1 MSNPVLEFLRT
12 MEGKY
17 LEGSPSPVTAWLH
30 GRLAEVSKGFAIM
43 EYEVRKE
50 MTNPLGTL
58 QGGIFTTMMD
68 DALGVAVYSL
78 GKDKF
83 YTSVNFHVDYLES
96 AMVGHRIRVHA
107 RIMRE
112 GNTILN
118 VLMEVKDES
127 GKTLALGTSNL
138 VGKEVEGFRLPRFGQ
153 MKSE

>member
-1 MSNPVLEFLRT
+1 MTNPVIEFLKT
-12 MEGKY
+12 LEGKY
-17 LEGSPSPVTAWLH
+17 LEGSPSPVTAWLR
-30 GRLAEVSKGFAIM
+30 GRLIDVSVGFAIV

-68 DALGVAVYSL
+68 DTLGVAVYSL

-83 YTSVNFHVDYLES
+83 YTSVNFTVDYLES
-96 AMVGHRIRVHA
+96 AMEGDKITVQA

-118 VLMEVKDES
+118 VSMMVKNEA
-127 GKTLALGTSNL
+127 GKTLATGTSNL
-138 VGKEVEGFRLPRFGQ
+138 VGKEVEGFTLPRFGQ
-153 MKSE
+153 MK